1 MLSGRTGRSV
11 AFALAAAAL
20 YALSTP
26 FSKVL
31 LADISPKM
39 MAALLYLGA
48 GAGMTVLSLASGARG
63 DAGEV
68 RGRPLERA
76 DAPYVAAMV
85 VLDVAAPL
93 LLMAGLSLSSAES
106 VSLLNNF
113 EIVATALIARLA
125 FGERVGARTATG
137 IGVISLACVLLSWD
151 AGAWGFSAGSLLTL
165 AACLC
170 WGIENNCTNRLSGC
184 DPARIVIIKG
194 WGSGAG
200 ALIVALGAGQ
210 DMNNGIGFNGAEV
223 SDYGFW
229 YLERLTDTVFTEII
243 PRTQAKNVIALTAND
258 IYEVENNSQLQPRNH
273 GRTYTSA
280 TNRSSTLALT
290 EDGKLYSWGSN
301 RDGTIG
307 NGMSGYTYVPLLM
320 DISLVYDR

>member
-1 MLSGRTGRSV
+1 MSGRTGRSV

-31 LADISPKM
+31 LADISPNM

-48 GAGMTVLSLASGARG
+48 GAGMTALSLASGARG

-85 VLDVAAPL
+85 ALDIAAPL

-137 IGVISLACVLLSWD
+137 IGVISMHLNMDSAPEGIDWHLMKGLGGTQEDGVLNGLS
-151 AGAWGFSAGSLLTL
+151 
-165 AACLC
+165 
-170 WGIENNCTNRLSGC
+170 SGGYG
-184 DPARIVIIKG
+184 RIYDIKPVTFKEFVKRTQRTFETKRCFAYGDDDRIIKRVA
-194 WGSGAG
+194 SFCGAG
-200 ALIVALGAGQ
+200 CSEDAAGMAINGGADVLVSSDIAHHMITGLFYSGVNVLQ
-210 DMNNGIGFNGAEV
+210 LTHYCSEV
-223 SDYGFW
+223 YGFK
-229 YLERLTDTVFTEII
+229 LI
-243 PRTQAKNVIALTAND
+243 AKKLSPSFGVPVCVYVD
-258 IYEVENNSQLQPRNH
+258 PQL
-273 GRTYTSA
+273 
-280 TNRSSTLALT
+280 
-290 EDGKLYSWGSN
+290 
-301 RDGTIG
+301 
-307 NGMSGYTYVPLLM
+307 M
-320 DISLVYDR
+320 

>member
-1 MLSGRTGRSV
+1 
-11 AFALAAAAL
+11 
-20 YALSTP
+20 
-26 FSKVL
+26 
-31 LADISPKM
+31 
-39 MAALLYLGA
+39 
-48 GAGMTVLSLASGARG
+48 
-63 DAGEV
+63 
-68 RGRPLERA
+68 
-76 DAPYVAAMV
+76 
-85 VLDVAAPL
+85 
-93 LLMAGLSLSSAES
+93 
-106 VSLLNNF
+106 
-113 EIVATALIARLA
+113 
-125 FGERVGARTATG
+125 
-137 IGVISLACVLLSWD
+137 
-151 AGAWGFSAGSLLTL
+151 
-165 AACLC
+165 
-170 WGIENNCTNRLSGC
+170 
-184 DPARIVIIKG
+184 
-194 WGSGAG
+194 
-200 ALIVALGAGQ
+200 
-210 DMNNGIGFNGAEV
+210 MNNGIGFNGAEV